1 MAGLYK
7 KKYPI
12 QMPEG
17 AEVIER
23 NGRRFARWTNGHN
36 QTLTAEVL
44 DDGRV
49 HFVSDV
55 WYMRYRDAE
64 GIRRRESTRCRDK
77 QAAQKVLSDILANV
91 EKVRA
96 GIITAQENQIAAH
109 AERPLSQ
116 HVEDY
121 VQHLSRKRIRG
132 RKVSEPY
139 RNNIRAR
146 LTRVITE
153 CGWRRLRDITRERME
168 KWLDDAEADGSGS
181 GGMAAATRNEYL
193 TSIIA
198 FCNWLVREG
207 RLIANPLARMQKAD
221 CSADR
226 RHLRRALTVEEVSRL
241 LDAAAR
247 RPVAELGRRPV
258 PLKET
263 EKKGRKSWT
272 YEPLTDAN
280 LDACH
285 ARGMEK
291 LARHPERRADL
302 ERLGRERSLFYLLA
316 VSTGLRR
323 KELASLT
330 IGQIHVD
337 AVPVPHLQLHAH
349 QAKSGSE
356 ANLPL
361 RPEAAEQ
368 LRAHLGERAA
378 DASLDSPL
386 FDNPPT
392 IRVFDADCQ
401 AAGIPK
407 TDHRG
412 RVVDIHALRTTF
424 GTHLAVAGVHPRVA
438 QQAMRHS
445 RLELTTQFYT
455 DPILLDVAGAV
466 NALPNFSGG
475 QSQPARQRLA
485 SVGA

>member
-1 MAGLYK
+1 MANLYK
-7 KKYPI
+7 KTYPVP
-12 QMPEG
+12 MPDG
-17 AEVIER
+17 AEVIQ
-23 NGRRFARWTNGHN
+23 RRGKPVVRWTDKRGN
-36 QTLTAEVL
+36 TKTAPL
-44 DDGRV
+44 ADDGKRMMY
-49 HFVSDV
+49 VSDV
-55 WYMRYRDAE
+55 WYARYKDINGRE
-64 GIRRRESTRCRDK
+64 RRVSTGCRDE
-77 QAAQKVLSDILANV
+77 QAAAKKLADITAEQEKLRIGFITPQELDTAEHGKRPIADHIDQYIEHLKSKRVRGCKVSGHYQRNVRGRLLRIVKDRSLTRLSDVTPETIN
-91 EKVRA
+91 R
-96 GIITAQENQIAAH
+96 
-109 AERPLSQ
+109 
-116 HVEDY
+116 
-121 VQHLSRKRIRG
+121 
-132 RKVSEPY
+132 
-139 RNNIRAR
+139 
-146 LTRVITE
+146 
-153 CGWRRLRDITRERME
+153 WM
-168 KWLDDAEADGSGS
+168 DDAEDAGS

-193 TSIIA
+193 TSMIA

-291 LARHPERRADL
+291 LAEHPSRLAAHQ
-302 ERLGRERSLFYLLA
+302 RLGRERSLFYLLA

-330 IGQIHVD
+330 IGQVHLD

-466 NALPNFSGG
+466 NALPDFSGG
-475 QSQPARQRLA
+475 KSQAARQRLA

>member
-1 MAGLYK
+1 MANLYK
-7 KKYPI
+7 KTYPVP
-12 QMPEG
+12 MPDG
-17 AEVIER
+17 AEVIQ
-23 NGRRFARWTNGHN
+23 RRGKTVVRWTDKRGN
-36 QTLTAEVL
+36 TKTAPL
-44 DDGRV
+44 ADDGKRMMY
-49 HFVSDV
+49 VSDV
-55 WYMRYRDAE
+55 WYARYKDINGRE
-64 GIRRRESTRCRDK
+64 RRVSTGCRDE
-77 QAAQKVLSDILANV
+77 QVAAKKLAD
-91 EKVRA
+91 
-96 GIITAQENQIAAH
+96 ITAEQEKLRIGFITPQELDTAEHGKRPIAEH
-109 AERPLSQ
+109 IDEYI
-116 HVEDY
+116 E
-121 VQHLSRKRIRG
+121 HLKSKRVRG
-132 RKVSEPY
+132 RKVSAHY
-139 RNNIRAR
+139 QRNVRGR
-146 LTRVITE
+146 LLRIVRDRSFTR
-153 CGWRRLRDITRERME
+153 LSDITSETINRWM
-168 KWLDDAEADGSGS
+168 DDAEDAD
-181 GGMAAATRNEYL
+181 MAAATRNEYL
-193 TSIIA
+193 TSMIA

-207 RLIANPLARMQKAD
+207 RLIANPLAQMQKAD
-221 CSADR
+221 RSADR
-226 RHLRRALTVEEVSRL
+226 RHLRRALTVEDVSRL
-241 LDAAAR
+241 LEAAAR
-247 RPVAELGRRPV
+247 RPIAELGRRPV

-291 LARHPERRADL
+291 LVDQPERRGDL
-302 ERLGRERSLFYLLA
+302 ERLGRERSLFYLIA

-330 IGQIHVD
+330 IGQIHLD

-349 QAKSGSE
+349 QTKSGSE

-361 RPEAAEQ
+361 RPEATEQ
-368 LRAHLGERAA
+368 LRDHLGDRAA

-392 IRVFDADCQ
+392 IRVFDADCR

-455 DPILLDVAGAV
+455 DPVLLDVAGAV
-466 NALPNFSGG
+466 NALPDFSGG
-475 QSQPARQRLA
+475 KPEPARQRFA
-485 SVGA
+485 PVGA